1 MDEDT
6 AASPPSEPKTRLPA
20 SERAALI
27 ELFNYRARTE
37 CAYYIDGEGPVASG
51 ERIVEALEDGRVL
64 TAIPLEEHTRQS

>member
-6 AASPPSEPKTRLPA
+6 AAAPKEPKTRLPA

-27 ELFNYRARTE
+27 LLFTYRARIE
-37 CAYYIDGEGPVASG
+37 CAYYIDGQGPVASG

-64 TAIPLEEHTRQS
+64 TAIPLEQHPRQS